1 MGEQCPT
8 KNPVQDRS
16 KHCGWGVIRQLLEG
30 RDGWE
35 ELGFIERR
43 ALQGGEQLKQMLG
56 KKNLHRTVAGTEW
69 VPKTYVLNDE
79 YCLEQGIVCQGIWGA
94 QIVKKV

>member
-43 ALQGGEQLKQMLG
+43 ALQGGGTAKANAWKEEPAQNSG
-56 KKNLHRTVAGTEW
+56 WHRV
-69 VPKTYVLNDE
+69 
-79 YCLEQGIVCQGIWGA
+79 GA
-94 QIVKKV
+94 QDIRVE